1 MKMQD
6 LHVVGRA
13 SDISSHHHQYRNRE
27 LLEAVL
33 QKKDG
38 EPNKSETG
46 SRISALISRQNGNL
60 SRPSSF
66 SRRSLNL
73 SRQSLT
79 ETQSHDTDSD
89 LFNEERCYAGT
100 EKSIFSL
107 GLLSLAALVLV
118 GLSMQLLFVLYQDQ
132 NAIQMGHVY
141 LFNSTRNYDDL
152 LEVTTAL
159 TTLVL
164 MLNACCL
171 MVCAMQC
178 FFASKILNVNQGD
191 QRAFKYLREC
201 SSSRFIAV
209 TGFFVSI
216 PTFLVVIVMYVLM
229 KFKSSPALVS
239 TVVLGLGILFCVLS
253 VMQNTYHWRLEKSRA
268 DGGLPVFER
277 SKNNVEISNPRNEL
291 STLV

>member
-1 MKMQD
+1 M
-6 LHVVGRA
+6 L
-13 SDISSHHHQYRNRE
+13 
-27 LLEAVL
+27 
-33 QKKDG
+33 
-38 EPNKSETG
+38 
-46 SRISALISRQNGNL
+46 
-60 SRPSSF
+60 
-66 SRRSLNL
+66 
-73 SRQSLT
+73 
-79 ETQSHDTDSD
+79 
-89 LFNEERCYAGT
+89 C
-100 EKSIFSL
+100 SL

-178 FFASKILNVNQGD
+178 FFASRILSVNQGD